1 MNALK
6 ARCARHGGWLALF
19 LVGITLGIQVKV
31 QAQDEANLP
40 RQVRD
45 SIKEQLRAFKIPDY
59 LKGMPWLD
67 KSTNWNDFNNWPD
80 QVQHLGTTYALKLT
94 GQDYDAFFDIKSR
107 LEVKPGK
114 DFSARLIPQDF
125 PTTNHI
131 LASVSCYW
139 SKGRKTESALEGVS
153 GGYIRTVF
161 ILRFYPTGELHA
173 FSRHVL
179 GSRTYREDY
188 FDKGGELT
196 GYLVYPE
203 RGTGTNTY
211 IWKGTAVSVK
221 EFLKR
226 SKELYTAGTS
236 AD

>member
-94 GQDYDAFFDIKSR
+94 GQDYDAFFPCSDERQDAAVTPATRDK
-107 LEVKPGK
+107 K
-114 DFSARLIPQDF
+114 DA
-125 PTTNHI
+125 
-131 LASVSCYW
+131 
-139 SKGRKTESALEGVS
+139 
-153 GGYIRTVF
+153 
-161 ILRFYPTGELHA
+161 
-173 FSRHVL
+173 
-179 GSRTYREDY
+179 
-188 FDKGGELT
+188 
-196 GYLVYPE
+196 
-203 RGTGTNTY
+203 
-211 IWKGTAVSVK
+211 
-221 EFLKR
+221 
-226 SKELYTAGTS
+226 
-236 AD
+236 